1 MCALSLVTRDH
12 QRLYRELESL
22 RKRSIPLAFG
32 HHEGTGPIKI
42 EILTRIVQAL
52 HPGTDGNEVQLIQA
66 TTATVAAA
74 IAQLPNERLPK
85 TDRSSPV
92 TYRQAASLMF
102 QVPPL
107 PLELLAQIEH
117 QYETPKHMYAKIARY
132 VQELAAIPDTDKAIQ
147 EVNSRIRSEL
157 AATLLREEKSM
168 AAQAHDLGAGKE
180 TDETAAARDAVQE
193 ETASEPEASHATSPQ
208 PTAAPTA
215 GLPGMTVTVT
225 SSENVVVGPYASQTN
240 HFHK

>member
-1 MCALSLVTRDH
+1 MTRDH

-42 EILTRIVQAL
+42 EILTRIVEAL
-52 HPGTDGNEVQLIQA
+52 HPGTDDNEVQLIQA
-66 TTATVAAA
+66 TTATLAAA
-74 IAQLPNERLPK
+74 IAQLPDERLPK
-85 TDRSSPV
+85 TARSSPV

-117 QYETPKHMYAKIARY
+117 QYETPKHTYAKIARY
-132 VQELAAIPDTDKAIQ
+132 VQELAAIPDTEKAIQ

-157 AATLLREEKSM
+157 AVILLREEKDM
-168 AAQAHDLGAGKE
+168 TAQAHRSGADDVK
-180 TDETAAARDAVQE
+180 DEAVATENMGDAVRE
-193 ETASEPEASHATSPQ
+193 EPACEPEASPATSPRS
-208 PTAAPTA
+208 TSAPTPGVA
-215 GLPGMTVTVT
+215 GMTVTVT

-240 HFHK
+240 HIHK